1 MDTAK
6 GRKFPFPFIG
16 KEGDYRLNRAALLPM
31 VGAFRWMVQD
41 NGSYIEWIGGFG
53 RVLEIWEAS
62 APELMRATQQASEDY
77 SYKLTAL
84 GKSRNHWANLHST
97 VVKHEV
103 LSR

>member
-1 MDTAK
+1 
-6 GRKFPFPFIG
+6 
-16 KEGDYRLNRAALLPM
+16 
-31 VGAFRWMVQD
+31 
-41 NGSYIEWIGGFG
+41 
-53 RVLEIWEAS
+53 
-62 APELMRATQQASEDY
+62 MRATQQASEDY